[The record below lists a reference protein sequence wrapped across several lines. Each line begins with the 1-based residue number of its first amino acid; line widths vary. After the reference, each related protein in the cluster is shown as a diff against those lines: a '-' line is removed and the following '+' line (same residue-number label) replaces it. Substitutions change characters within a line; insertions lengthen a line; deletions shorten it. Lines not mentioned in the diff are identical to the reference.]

1 MYSMKKETK
10 IIIFALLAIFWGTS
24 SIQAQEVNTKRYITL
39 TVKEG
44 ASITFN
50 ILADSGGSYIKIVSG
65 NNEQIITAGNTFYTV
80 RNDHTTRASIMTIY
94 GNVRGLIC
102 SSNAENI
109 TGLDAS
115 HNTELAELFCSN
127 NKLTALDI
135 SSNIKLEKLYCFGN
149 LIPSIDI
156 SRNTELTELDC
167 SDNQIVALDVSKNT
181 KLTKLLCAN
190 NKLAALDARSNTK
203 LEQLYC
209 FGNLIPSIDVSSNTE
224 LTELDCSNNQI
235 VALDVSKNTKLTK
248 LLCANNKLVALD
260 ASNNT
265 KLEQLYCFGN
275 SLPQLDLKT
284 NTYLSSLYCNENSLT
299 SLDMSKNARL
309 TFVNCRKNKLTL
321 LDVTHNAELMGLIGD
336 NNSIFSLDVSK
347 SLHLTSLF
355 CSENS
360 LASLDISKNTQL
372 KYLVCYGNNL
382 STVVLDDIYCALPD
396 RKGEFSGVIR
406 PSLNASSSEN
416 TKVIATNGS
425 NATSKNWKVQ
435 YYESDTDI
443 TGFTGT
449 HQCGGGTDI
458 DDTKNNPS
466 LIIYPNPVKDIL
478 HISSDKPMHSIR
490 IYNMYGT
497 EVLQTVDTNCINV
510 SHLPTGIYMV
520 RADNKIV
527 RIIKE

>member
-94 GNVRGLIC
+94 GNVRGLVC
-102 SSNAENI
+102 SNNAENI

-115 HNTELAELFCSN
+115 HNAELAELFCGN

-190 NKLAALDARSNTK
+190 NKLA
-203 LEQLYC
+203 
-209 FGNLIPSIDVSSNTE
+209 
-224 LTELDCSNNQI
+224 
-235 VALDVSKNTKLTK
+235 
-248 LLCANNKLVALD
+248 ALD

-336 NNSIFSLDVSK
+336 NNSISSLDVSK

-396 RKGEFSGVIR
+396 RKGKFSGVIR

-458 DDTKNNPS
+458 DNTKHNPS

-520 RADNKIV
+520 HADNKIV

>member
-94 GNVRGLIC
+94 GNVRGLVC
-102 SSNAENI
+102 SNNAENI

-115 HNTELAELFCSN
+115 HNAELAELFCGN

-167 SDNQIVALDVSKNT
+167 SDNQIVALDISKNT

-190 NKLAALDARSNTK
+190 NKLA
-203 LEQLYC
+203 
-209 FGNLIPSIDVSSNTE
+209 
-224 LTELDCSNNQI
+224 
-235 VALDVSKNTKLTK
+235 
-248 LLCANNKLVALD
+248 ALD

-336 NNSIFSLDVSK
+336 NNSISSLDVSK
-347 SLHLTSLF
+347 SLYLTSLF

-396 RKGEFSGVIR
+396 RKGKFSGVIR

-443 TGFTGT
+443 TDFTGT

-466 LIIYPNPVKDIL
+466 LIIYPNPVKDII
-478 HISSDKPMHSIR
+478 HISSDKPIHSIR

-520 RADNKIV
+520 HADNKIV

>member
-94 GNVRGLIC
+94 GNVRGLVC

-115 HNTELAELFCSN
+115 HNTELAELFCGN

-190 NKLAALDARSNTK
+190 NKLA
-203 LEQLYC
+203 
-209 FGNLIPSIDVSSNTE
+209 
-224 LTELDCSNNQI
+224 
-235 VALDVSKNTKLTK
+235 
-248 LLCANNKLVALD
+248 ALD

-336 NNSIFSLDVSK
+336 NNSISSLDVSK
-347 SLHLTSLF
+347 SLYLTSLF

-396 RKGEFSGVIR
+396 RKGKFSGVIR

-443 TGFTGT
+443 TDFTGT

-466 LIIYPNPVKDIL
+466 LIIYPNPVKDII
-478 HISSDKPMHSIR
+478 HISSDKPIHSIR

-520 RADNKIV
+520 HADNKIV

>member
-115 HNTELAELFCSN
+115 HNTELAELFCGN

-135 SSNIKLEKLYCFGN
+135 SNNTKLEKLYCFGN

-156 SRNTELTELDC
+156 SHNTELTELDC
-167 SDNQIVALDVSKNT
+167 SD
-181 KLTKLLCAN
+181 
-190 NKLAALDARSNTK
+190 
-203 LEQLYC
+203 
-209 FGNLIPSIDVSSNTE
+209 
-224 LTELDCSNNQI
+224 NQI

-336 NNSIFSLDVSK
+336 NNSISSLDVSK
-347 SLHLTSLF
+347 SVLLTSLF

-372 KYLVCYGNNL
+372 KYLVCHGNNL

-449 HQCGGGTDI
+449 HKCGGGTDI

-478 HISSDKPMHSIR
+478 QISSDKPIHSIR

-520 RADNKIV
+520 HADNKIV

>member
-1 MYSMKKETK
+1 M
-10 IIIFALLAIFWGTS
+10 
-24 SIQAQEVNTKRYITL
+24 
-39 TVKEG
+39 
-44 ASITFN
+44 
-50 ILADSGGSYIKIVSG
+50 
-65 NNEQIITAGNTFYTV
+65 
-80 RNDHTTRASIMTIY
+80 
-94 GNVRGLIC
+94 
-102 SSNAENI
+102 
-109 TGLDAS
+109 
-115 HNTELAELFCSN
+115 
-127 NKLTALDI
+127 
-135 SSNIKLEKLYCFGN
+135 
-149 LIPSIDI
+149 
-156 SRNTELTELDC
+156 TELDC
-167 SDNQIVALDVSKNT
+167 SNNQIVALDISKNT

-190 NKLAALDARSNTK
+190 NKLA
-203 LEQLYC
+203 
-209 FGNLIPSIDVSSNTE
+209 
-224 LTELDCSNNQI
+224 
-235 VALDVSKNTKLTK
+235 
-248 LLCANNKLVALD
+248 ALD

-336 NNSIFSLDVSK
+336 NNSISSLDVSK

-396 RKGEFSGVIR
+396 RKGKFSGVIR

-416 TKVIATNGS
+416 TKAIATNGS

-443 TGFTGT
+443 TDFTGT

-466 LIIYPNPVKDIL
+466 LIIYPNPVKDII
-478 HISSDKPMHSIR
+478 HISSDKPIHSIR

-520 RADNKIV
+520 HADNKIV